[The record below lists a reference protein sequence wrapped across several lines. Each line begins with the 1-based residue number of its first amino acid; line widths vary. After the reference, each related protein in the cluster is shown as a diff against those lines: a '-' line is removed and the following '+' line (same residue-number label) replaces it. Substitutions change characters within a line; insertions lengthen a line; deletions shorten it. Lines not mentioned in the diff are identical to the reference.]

1 MDIGIIRKVK
11 SKDGQIFEVEEKS
24 LELSKVL
31 KGLINDFP
39 EPDKELPVNEV
50 DGKCLGKI
58 IDYLKHYETE
68 KPKEIPRPLPSADL
82 KSFISEWDYN
92 FISPLPLEDVIE
104 LINAANFLDINDLI
118 TLSSTRIASEMIN
131 CPCEEARDKF
141 GIKPD
146 MSEEEMEEYDKYPL
160 D

>member
-1 MDIGIIRKVK
+1 MRQK
-11 SKDGQIFEVEEKS
+11 
-24 LELSKVL
+24 
-31 KGLINDFP
+31 
-39 EPDKELPVNEV
+39 
-50 DGKCLGKI
+50 
-58 IDYLKHYETE
+58 T
-68 KPKEIPRPLPSADL
+68 KEIPRPLPSADL

-92 FISPLPLEDVIE
+92 FITPLPLEDVIE

-118 TLSSTRIASEMIN
+118 TLSSARIASEMIN